1 MFDFT
6 TVIPYLPQLL
16 KGLASTLGVS
26 FSAIGFGLVLGW
38 AICLGLVSRH
48 AWLRHSGRVYV
59 SFFRGTPL
67 LVQLVLVFYALP
79 SIGLSLPPLV
89 AAVLAL
95 TLNTAAFQSEILR
108 AGFAMLPKGQTEAA
122 RDLGVSPLN
131 ILLHVQVPQVLRSM
145 LPALTNETL
154 DIIKNSAL
162 VSAVAVHE
170 LMRTA
175 QTLASAT
182 YRPIEFFVTAGLL
195 YLSVTLLTASVGRW
209 LETRMRMA

>member
-6 TVIPYLPQLL
+6 AVIPYLPQLL
-16 KGLASTLGVS
+16 SGLLTTLGVS
-26 FSAIGFGLVLGW
+26 FSAIAAGLALGW
-38 AICLGLVSRH
+38 LICLGLVGQRN
-48 AWLRHSGRVYV
+48 WLRNICRIYV

-79 SIGLSLPPLV
+79 AAGISLPPLV

-108 AGFAMLPKGQTEAA
+108 AGFTMLPKGQTEAA
-122 RDLGVSPLN
+122 RDLGLSPTR
-131 ILLHVQVPQVLRSM
+131 ILLHIQIPQVLRNM

-175 QTLASAT
+175 QTLASTT
-182 YRPIEFFVTAGLL
+182 YRSSF
-195 YLSVTLLTASVGRW
+195 SW
-209 LETRMRMA
+209 

>member
-6 TVIPYLPQLL
+6 AVIPYLPQLL
-16 KGLASTLGVS
+16 SGLLTTLGVS
-26 FSAIGFGLVLGW
+26 FSAIAAGLALGW
-38 AICLGLVSRH
+38 LICLGLVGQRN
-48 AWLRHSGRVYV
+48 WLRNICRIYV

-79 SIGLSLPPLV
+79 AAGISLPPLV

-108 AGFAMLPKGQTEAA
+108 AGFTMLPKGQTEAA
-122 RDLGVSPLN
+122 RDLGLSPTS
-131 ILLHVQVPQVLRSM
+131 ILLHIQIPQVLRNM

-175 QTLASAT
+175 QTLASTT
-182 YRPIEFFVTAGLL
+182 YRPIEFFMVAGLL
-195 YLSVTLLTASVGRW
+195 YLLVTLLTASAGRW
-209 LETRMRMA
+209 LESRMRTA

>member
-1 MFDFT
+1 MKKKNL
-6 TVIPYLPQLL
+6 IM
-16 KGLASTLGVS
+16 
-26 FSAIGFGLVLGW
+26 
-38 AICLGLVSRH
+38 
-48 AWLRHSGRVYV
+48 
-59 SFFRGTPL
+59 L

-175 QTLASAT
+175 QTLASNT

-195 YLSVTLLTASVGRW
+195 YLSVTILTASVGRW

>member
-38 AICLGLVSRH
+38 AICLGLVSRY
-48 AWLRHSGRVYV
+48 AWLRQSCRVYV

-89 AAVLAL
+89 AAVVAL

-122 RDLGVSPLN
+122 RDLGVSRLN

-175 QTLASAT
+175 QTLASNT

-195 YLSVTLLTASVGRW
+195 YLSVTILTASVGRW

>member
-6 TVIPYLPQLL
+6 AV
-16 KGLASTLGVS
+16 GVS
-26 FSAIGFGLVLGW
+26 FSAIAAGLALGW
-38 AICLGLVSRH
+38 LICLGLVGQRN
-48 AWLRHSGRVYV
+48 WLRNICRIYV

-79 SIGLSLPPLV
+79 AAGISLPPLV

-108 AGFAMLPKGQTEAA
+108 AGFTMLPKGQTEAA
-122 RDLGVSPLN
+122 RDLGLSPTR
-131 ILLHVQVPQVLRSM
+131 ILLHIQIPQVLRNM

-175 QTLASAT
+175 QTLASTT
-182 YRPIEFFVTAGLL
+182 YRPIEFFMVAGLL
-195 YLSVTLLTASVGRW
+195 YLLVTLLTASAGRW
-209 LETRMRMA
+209 LESRMRTA

>member
-6 TVIPYLPQLL
+6 AVIPHLPQLL

-89 AAVLAL
+89 AAVVAL

-122 RDLGVSPLN
+122 RDLGVSRLN

-175 QTLASAT
+175 QTLASNT

>member
-6 TVIPYLPQLL
+6 AVIPHLPQLL

-38 AICLGLVSRH
+38 AICLGLVSRY
-48 AWLRHSGRVYV
+48 AWLRQSCRVYV

-89 AAVLAL
+89 AAVVAL

-122 RDLGVSPLN
+122 RDLGVSRLN

-175 QTLASAT
+175 QTLASNT

-195 YLSVTLLTASVGRW
+195 YLSVTILTASVGRW